1 MFTYLVFGIT
11 NIFTGLAGLMAQ
23 RMISFFG
30 RVVSMFLVQILAIV
44 CLLGLMF
51 NLVLF
56 QNNLIS
62 FPVSVALLVVF
73 YISRNALMNA
83 SSPISRSIVMDVVPP
98 YDRAKWNSLETL
110 AWGMFW
116 SVSASIGGFII
127 DTFGFV
133 YVFLFTATL
142 YTIATLILLTI
153 TNRVPKESVLAHTY
167 QLGKLKTRN
176 RVVLPSITVSDES
189 KFGDVSGQLTPSAIS
204 YYAKIAEG
212 GAGLVYLEPAYISD
226 SGRGHSYQLGIHQNY
241 VIPRMMEAIKR
252 IHKTGALAGISLRH
266 AGGAT
271 TTFLAGG
278 QPLAPSAVTINDGD
292 PTRALTKDELTDI
305 QTYYIK
311 AAERAVTAGFD
322 IVEISACTYPQK
334 FSNLLG
340 QFISSDFNLRVD
352 EYGGVL
358 EDRIRFPLDVIK
370 AIKARIPQ
378 EIMLAFHLSLPL
390 QGLSN
395 VDLLETV
402 KSLEKAGIDL
412 LSIGYSGSWSQRDG
426 FDDLCEQIRK
436 NVSTLPLVVHGD
448 FNVDSAEIALRKG
461 RADLIGFEKL
471 IQEDQSFPQAL
482 R

>member
-1 MFTYLVFGIT
+1 
-11 NIFTGLAGLMAQ
+11 
-23 RMISFFG
+23 
-30 RVVSMFLVQILAIV
+30 
-44 CLLGLMF
+44 LG
-51 NLVLF
+51 VL
-56 QNNLIS
+56 
-62 FPVSVALLVVF
+62 
-73 YISRNALMNA
+73 
-83 SSPISRSIVMDVVPP
+83 
-98 YDRAKWNSLETL
+98 
-110 AWGMFW
+110 
-116 SVSASIGGFII
+116 
-127 DTFGFV
+127 
-133 YVFLFTATL
+133 ATL

-176 RVVLPSITVSDES
+176 RVVLPSITVTDES

-204 YYAKIAEG
+204 YYAEIAEG
-212 GAGLVYLEPAYISD
+212 GAGLVYIEPAYISD
-226 SGRGHSYQLGIHQNY
+226 SGRGHSYQLGIHQDY
-241 VIPRMMEAIKR
+241 VVPRMMEAIKR
-252 IHKTGALAGISLRH
+252 IHKTGALAGIRLRH

-271 TTFLAGG
+271 TNFIAGD

-292 PTRALTKDELTDI
+292 PARALTKDELTDI

-340 QFISSDFNLRVD
+340 QFISTDFNLRVD

-370 AIKARIPQ
+370 AIKAHIPQ

-395 VDLLETV
+395 DDLLETV
-402 KSLEKAGIDL
+402 KSLEKAGIHL
-412 LSIGYSGSWSQRDG
+412 LSIGYSGSWSQKDG

-436 NVSTLPLVVHGD
+436 NFSTLPLVVHGD
-448 FNVDSAEIALRKG
+448 FNVDSAETALRKG
-461 RADLIGFEKL
+461 QADLIGFEKL